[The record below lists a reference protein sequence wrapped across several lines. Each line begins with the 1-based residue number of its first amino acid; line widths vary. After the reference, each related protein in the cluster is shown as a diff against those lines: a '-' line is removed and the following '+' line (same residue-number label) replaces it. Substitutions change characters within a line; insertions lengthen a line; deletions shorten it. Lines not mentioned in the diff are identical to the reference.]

1 MKLGIFTDS
10 HYSSQELT
18 CFTRLNSKSLKKI
31 EEAFEYFLKENCDV
45 VICLGDITDK
55 EGEHTKEI
63 ENLKRIS
70 EVFQKYPVET
80 RIVMGNH
87 DAFCF
92 EVDEFYSILG
102 EQYRPENIYGEK
114 NIIFLDACYFKSGVH
129 YMPGDDDWTDTFY
142 PHTDELK
149 EILSKITG
157 EAYVFMHQNIDP
169 TIEDDLRLYN
179 DAEIRDILEKSGKV
193 KIVFQGHDHFG
204 KRTEHNGIQYIT
216 FEGMCE
222 KEGAYYIFEI

>member
-18 CFTRLNSKSLKKI
+18 CFTRQNSKSLKKI
-31 EEAFEYFLKENCDV
+31 NEAFKYFVEEKCDLV
-45 VICLGDITDK
+45 VCLGDITDK
-55 EGEHTKEI
+55 EDNHCQEI
-63 ENLKRIS
+63 ANLEKIS
-70 EVFQKYPVET
+70 ADLKKYDVET
-80 RIVMGNH
+80 RVVMGNH
-87 DAFCF
+87 DAFSF
-92 EVDEFYSILG
+92 EKDEFYSILG

-129 YMPGDDDWTDTFY
+129 YMPGDDDWTETFY